1 LSGSDAA
8 KIAESFSLYGL
19 CLQAGSVK
27 IANFSAWPN
36 IPQPKKRDSME
47 IEALKEVVLK
57 ALDDMKAKDVVEL
70 DVRGKTSITDIMIIA
85 SGTSDRHV
93 KAIAQSVAFKAKQAG
108 EPPLGTEGIDDGEWA
123 LVDLNGVVVHVMQPK
138 VRDFYH
144 LERLWSMDEPAA
156 KPNVESH

>member
-1 LSGSDAA
+1 
-8 KIAESFSLYGL
+8 
-19 CLQAGSVK
+19 
-27 IANFSAWPN
+27 
-36 IPQPKKRDSME
+36 ME

-85 SGTSDRHV
+85 SGPSDRHV

-108 EPPLGTEGIDDGEWA
+108 ETPLGTEGIDDGEWA

-144 LERLWSMDEPAA
+144 LERLWSMEKPVA
-156 KPNVESH
+156 KPKVERH